1 MRPVLEFCHGWT
13 AGDGLRGRCLH
24 RAFLPPPPWSLDP
37 ACHHV
42 SQASYVL
49 FPGRREHRSTHRRLR
64 PSGCRGTQDAMTSPD
79 STDAVGRALAM
90 LMPLP
95 LPFLIGIVGAVLL
108 VALIISSNRRM
119 TPQKDPQRMFSAAQ
133 RLEGFSRA
141 GSQCELE
148 SVWFKRCTRRASH
161 GDHHYPHSKGGATSM
176 MNFTAAC
183 VRCNTSKGAKV
194 PTSLATWRLER
205 RRRGYFPAG
214 VPVAAGQRI

>member
-1 MRPVLEFCHGWT
+1 
-13 AGDGLRGRCLH
+13 
-24 RAFLPPPPWSLDP
+24 
-37 ACHHV
+37 
-42 SQASYVL
+42 
-49 FPGRREHRSTHRRLR
+49 
-64 PSGCRGTQDAMTSPD
+64 MTSPEPV
-79 STDAVGRALAM
+79 DAATGALA
-90 LMPLP
+90 LLTPLP
-95 LPFLIGIVGAVLL
+95 LPVLIGIVGALLL
-108 VALIISSNRRM
+108 VALMISSNRRM

-133 RLEGFSRA
+133 RQEGFSRA

-194 PTSLATWRLER
+194 PTALATWRLER

-214 VPVAAGQRI
+214 IPVTAGQRM